1 MLMMRDIYI
10 NFNLNLLTK
19 FTTSTRN
26 TKLKDIFPWSISQM
40 IMNTVPISTR
50 IVIGYMIKVSQSISQ
65 SVSFISPSLF
75 WKIEVLFNI
84 DLNVM

>member
-1 MLMMRDIYI
+1 
-10 NFNLNLLTK
+10 
-19 FTTSTRN
+19 
-26 TKLKDIFPWSISQM
+26 M